1 MENIS
6 GWLPQT
12 TLLVLFGLG
21 GIHTL
26 RTKGTII
33 DYLLGLGMILGL
45 LWWGGFFG

>member
-21 GIHTL
+21 GYQTVRKEGNIL
-26 RTKGTII
+26 
-33 DYLLGLGMILGL
+33 DYIVGLVMVLGL